1 MRYDYPSG
9 RPLPPGL
16 ITENYIEDVELTR
29 LKSGK
34 EADVFVVERRGPAG
48 SCLLAAKRYR
58 PAEHRA
64 FKNDA
69 AYRSHRRIDGFVRD
83 TDGMRRRKQ
92 GRSLQ
97 LAMDKKTSYGR
108 QKLEERWIQ
117 AEFDMLTRV
126 WEAGAPVPYPVERL
140 SDGLLMEYVGDYEQ
154 AAPRLVD
161 ARPSRE
167 DLADLYEQTT
177 EALRGF
183 VRAGVVHAD
192 LSPYNM
198 LVWEGRI
205 WVIDL
210 PQAVTLLENSSATDF
225 MHRDVFNVGAW
236 FQRRGLD
243 IDPEDLFVT
252 LVNEAFDLSMKDLF
266 RAQ

>member
-9 RPLPPGL
+9 RPIPPGI
-16 ITENYIEDVELTR
+16 ITENYTEDVELGR

-34 EADVFVVERRGPAG
+34 EADVFVVERHGADRT
-48 SCLLAAKRYR
+48 CLLAAKRYR

-69 AYRSHRRIDGFVRD
+69 AYRAHRRIDGFVRD

-97 LAMDKKTSYGR
+97 LAMDKKTAYGK
-108 QKLEERWIQ
+108 QKIHERWIQ
-117 AEFDMLTRV
+117 AEFDTLTMA

-140 SDGLLMEYVGDYEQ
+140 SDGLLMEYIGDHDA

-161 ARPSRE
+161 VRPSRE
-167 DLADLYEQTT
+167 ELADLYEQTK
-177 EALRGF
+177 EALRDF

-198 LVWEGRI
+198 LVWERRVWI
-205 WVIDL
+205 IDM
-210 PQAVTLLENSSATDF
+210 PQSVTLLENSDAMDF
-225 MHRDVFNVGAW
+225 LHRDVHNVGAW
-236 FQRRGLD
+236 FVRRGLE

-252 LVNEAFDLSMKDLF
+252 LVNDAFDLSMKDMF

>member
-16 ITENYIEDVELTR
+16 ITENYTQDVELGR

-34 EADVFVVERRGPAG
+34 EADVFVVERSGPAG

-83 TDGMRRRKQ
+83 TDGMRRRKG

-97 LAMDKKTSYGR
+97 LAMDKKTAYGR
-108 QKLEERWIQ
+108 EKLHDRWIQ
-117 AEFDMLTRV
+117 AEFDMLTQV
-126 WEAGAPVPYPVERL
+126 WEVGAPVPYPVERL
-140 SDGLLMEYVGDYEQ
+140 SDGILMEYVGDREQ

-161 ARPSRE
+161 VRPTRE
-167 DLADLYEQTT
+167 ELADLYEQTT

-198 LVWEGRI
+198 LVWEGRV

-210 PQAVTLLENSSATDF
+210 PQAVTLLENGEATGF
-225 MHRDVFNVGAW
+225 LHRDVFNVAAW
-236 FQRRGLD
+236 FVRRGLE

-252 LVNEAFDLSMKDLF
+252 LVNEAFDLTMKDLF